1 MNIVKKLLVVL
12 TTMSVLVFVPAKIVA
27 PVQNPHIAALTHSA
41 SDFTTV
47 GSTGHSFADIVN
59 LPALTDAAT
68 TYMARV
74 NLADISNVADS
85 ASTQSG
91 GASATESLGSSVS
104 TLNDEVSDD
113 VSAVADP
120 DDSSKS
126 QSGTS
131 SWHTDAGFLFSIAEV
146 PEPADWM
153 TLLCGLVVVAFMARR
168 KNGPFAD

>member
-1 MNIVKKLLVVL
+1 
-12 TTMSVLVFVPAKIVA
+12 VPAKIVA
-27 PVQNPHIAALTHSA
+27 PVQNPHIAGLTRSA

-59 LPALTDAAT
+59 LPAVAGHRLLTDAAS
-68 TYMARV
+68 TYIARV
-74 NLADISNVADS
+74 TLADISNVADS
-85 ASTQSG
+85 ASTQSE
-91 GASATESLGSSVS
+91 GASTTESLLGTVS
-104 TLNDEVSDD
+104 TLKDDVNDD

-120 DDSSKS
+120 DDFSKS
-126 QSGTS
+126 QSGAS
-131 SWHTDAGFLFSIAEV
+131 SWHSDAGFLFSIAEV